1 MNLTLRELK
10 QRVAGLQGHDLTDTN
25 VTQVE
30 QTAQGIKVH
39 VDQTE
44 LREQLADAQ
53 LELAELRSDL
63 ARVLAEHPGS
73 LTDLRD
79 AILRLIEE

>member
-1 MNLTLRELK
+1 MNLTLQELK
-10 QRVAGLQGHDLTDTN
+10 AFVAEITGHPLTDTN

-30 QTAQGIKVH
+30 QTAQGVVIH
-39 VDQTE
+39 VDQPE

-63 ARVLAEHPGS
+63 VRVLAEHPGS